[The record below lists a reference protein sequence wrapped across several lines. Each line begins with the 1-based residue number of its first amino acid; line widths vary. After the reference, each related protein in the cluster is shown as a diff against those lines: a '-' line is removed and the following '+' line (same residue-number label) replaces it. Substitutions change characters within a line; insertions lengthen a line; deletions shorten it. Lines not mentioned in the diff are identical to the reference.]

1 MHELS
6 LAISILEIVSQEIR
20 TRFGE
25 RVTDGR
31 CDSVVVRLGKL
42 SSVEPETLEFA
53 WEVARQDS
61 PFPQARLEIETV
73 PVRARCGLCGEVF
86 ELDTESGQC
95 ARCGAAPFRI
105 FEGREIEV
113 SRIIWCE
120 REDVGTIREAS
131 KMESGLTM
139 KSGSPMESR

>member
-1 MHELS
+1 MHEMS
-6 LAISILEIVSQEIR
+6 LALSILEIVSQEIR
-20 TRFGE
+20 ARFGE
-25 RVTDGR
+25 RVTEGR

-42 SSVEPETLEFA
+42 SSVEPEALEFA

-61 PFPQARLEIETV
+61 PFPKARLVIETV

-86 ELDTESGQC
+86 VLDTESGQC

-113 SRIIWCE
+113 SRIVWCGPE
-120 REDVGTIREAS
+120 GVGKVREA
-131 KMESGLTM
+131 
-139 KSGSPMESR
+139 SPMESR